1 MLSQI
6 FQIST
11 LEGRVYKLQNQIDS
25 LLYKLNSACDIVRSM
40 QQKVNFFFAMKFY
53 ALLFLRINT
62 ISVQLK
68 DRDRQLKRYAIDKQR
83 TLQRCDSKMRREAD
97 RMINET
103 DMKLREQHKRLT
115 VYFNLQTYIYN
126 VCLLFLQANPQL
138 FLSILEH

>member
-1 MLSQI
+1 MRHCKEYAAKSKH
-6 FQIST
+6 
-11 LEGRVYKLQNQIDS
+11 V
-25 LLYKLNSACDIVRSM
+25 
-40 QQKVNFFFAMKFY
+40 FAIQFY

-83 TLQRCDSKMRREAD
+83 TLRRCDSNMRREAD
-97 RMINET
+97 RMINEM
-103 DMKLREQHKRLT
+103 DIKLREQHKRLT

-126 VCLLFLQANPQL
+126 VCLLFLQDNPQL